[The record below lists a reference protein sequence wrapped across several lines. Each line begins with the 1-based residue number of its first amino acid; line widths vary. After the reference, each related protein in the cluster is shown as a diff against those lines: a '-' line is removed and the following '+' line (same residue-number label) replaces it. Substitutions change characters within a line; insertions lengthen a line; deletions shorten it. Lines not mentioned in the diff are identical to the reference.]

1 MKTLILFSFLVFAHF
16 TTKAHDYYFA
26 FAEMELN
33 EESQKLEV
41 TLILNS
47 HDIDHFLESTNYTL
61 LDLEK
66 PSLEK
71 NLNENLNN
79 FLQSGF
85 IISSNSIYYKLIFKG
100 LLLKDDGN
108 IEFYFES
115 QKKIES
121 EEITIS
127 FDLLMD
133 KYSQQQNKLIYL
145 KELEKETYEF
155 LPSKTSH
162 LIKL

>member
-1 MKTLILFSFLVFAHF
+1 MKLIIFISFLSIFSFNSN
-16 TTKAHDYYFA
+16 AHDYYFA

-47 HDIDHFLESTNYTL
+47 HDIDHWLQNTNFTL

-71 NLNENLNN
+71 NLKEDLNN

-85 IISSNSIYYKLIFKG
+85 IISSNSINYNLIFKG
-100 LLLKDDGN
+100 ILLKDDGN

-133 KYSQQQNKLIYL
+133 KYNQQQNKLIYL